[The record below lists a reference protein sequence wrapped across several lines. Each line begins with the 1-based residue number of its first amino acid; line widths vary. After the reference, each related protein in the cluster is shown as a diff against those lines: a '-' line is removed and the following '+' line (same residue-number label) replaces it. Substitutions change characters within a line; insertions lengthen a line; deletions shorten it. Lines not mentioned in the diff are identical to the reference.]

1 VADVDPARQDAFA
14 PSDELSIRAAT
25 ASDLLALMDL
35 WRELSEHQAPW
46 RVFSPR
52 PAMEEEVRR
61 SYQRAVDDPRSLL
74 LVAEVGGR
82 IVGTAWGHRV
92 VPSSFSDE
100 PAIELSGA
108 IVAAA
113 RRGEGVGRA
122 LATEIGRFAE
132 RQGIRRVVV
141 KTFARNEDALE
152 FWHRIGFE
160 PRMIQM
166 VADSERLSR
175 GAP

>member
-1 VADVDPARQDAFA
+1 MADVDPARQDAFA

-74 LVAEVGGR
+74 LVA
-82 IVGTAWGHRV
+82 
-92 VPSSFSDE
+92 
-100 PAIELSGA
+100 
-108 IVAAA
+108 AA